1 MFTLNSKITAIPVI
15 NNNTYNNYCHK
26 YSNCMDPIAFGAD
39 SV

>member
-15 NNNTYNNYCHK
+15 NNNIYICHK